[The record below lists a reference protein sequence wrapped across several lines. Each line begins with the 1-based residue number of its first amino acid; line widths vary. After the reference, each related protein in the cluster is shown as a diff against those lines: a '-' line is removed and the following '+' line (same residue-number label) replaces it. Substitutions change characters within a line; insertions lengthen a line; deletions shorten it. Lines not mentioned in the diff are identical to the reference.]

1 MSKKRRKKKARHK
14 KSAQKA
20 CGSTHMKFK
29 NRQNQPVVIPSEQ
42 SLSRERL
49 LPDGFWKLLIQWTHM
64 YKFIKLYK

>member
-1 MSKKRRKKKARHK
+1 M
-14 KSAQKA
+14 KS
-20 CGSTHMKFK
+20 K